1 MGGNDTLDGG
11 TGADV
16 MHGGNGDD
24 TFFVDSASDV
34 VKEANG
40 GGTDR
45 VYASGNY
52 VLSAGQSIETLSTTN
67 ALGTGAINLTGN
79 ALGQYVYGNAG
90 ANVLNGGGGADYMA
104 GYGGNDSYYV
114 DNALD
119 RTIEAAGGGTDRVYA
134 SVNYVLEA
142 NREIETL
149 STTDSLGTGAIN
161 LTGNALGQNVFGNA
175 GVNVLNGGGGVDLLA
190 GYGGNDSYFVDN
202 ALDRTLEAAGG
213 GTDRVYASV
222 NYVLEANREIETL
235 STANSLG
242 TGAINLTGNAFA
254 NTVMGNAGANVLNGG
269 GGADVIASYGGN
281 DIILFNTALG
291 PSNIDKINDFV
302 VANDTIHLENAVFT

>member
-1 MGGNDTLDGG
+1 MNSYY
-11 TGADV
+11 
-16 MHGGNGDD
+16 
-24 TFFVDSASDV
+24 VDNAGDV
-34 VKEANG
+34 VNEAAG

-45 VYASGNY
+45 VYASVNY
-52 VLSAGQSIETLSTTN
+52 VLAAGQEIETLSTTN

-79 ALGQYVYGNAG
+79 ELGQNVYGNAG
-90 ANVLNGGGGADYMA
+90 VNVLNGGGGADYMA

-149 STTDSLGTGAIN
+149 STTDALGAGAIN
-161 LTGNALGQNVFGNA
+161 LTGNALGQNVYGNA
-175 GVNVLNGGGGVDLLA
+175 GVNVLNGGGGADCMA

-202 ALDRTLEAAGG
+202 ALDRTIEAAGG

-222 NYVLEANREIETL
+222 NYALEANREIETL

-254 NTVMGNAGANVLNGG
+254 NNVYRQRRRQCAQRRRRGRHHRQLWRQ
-269 GGADVIASYGGN
+269 
-281 DIILFNTALG
+281 
-291 PSNIDKINDFV
+291 
-302 VANDTIHLENAVFT
+302 